1 MHRTVL
7 GNDPHT
13 FTLEV
18 EWRDWEEVVDMIEA
32 TQVIRKETPDG
43 SHLTHALR
51 LAQQFLIAYQG
62 ELQLRATGETH
73 IISAS

>member
-1 MHRTVL
+1 
-7 GNDPHT
+7 
-13 FTLEV
+13 
-18 EWRDWEEVVDMIEA
+18 MIEA